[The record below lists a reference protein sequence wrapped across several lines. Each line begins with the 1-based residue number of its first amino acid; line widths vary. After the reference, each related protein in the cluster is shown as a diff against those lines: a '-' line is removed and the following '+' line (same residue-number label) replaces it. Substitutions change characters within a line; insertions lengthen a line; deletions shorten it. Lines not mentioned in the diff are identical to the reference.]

1 MSGAVG
7 TEGGKP
13 AMERSVRV
21 VRWLGPALV
30 VGGVALAGLLGSG
43 ALAGASPAGHQA
55 ARSTTGTNG
64 SGAQPVAIT
73 YQLPPA
79 SYIAPGKV
87 LFEANCASC
96 HGADAYGSD
105 RAPNLVGVGAA
116 TVDFW
121 VSTGRMPLAASA
133 IQAVRKPPR
142 FDAKQTAQIVAFVA
156 SLAPVSP
163 SAPSVPSVDTAGA
176 SLPDGLDLFV
186 LDCAACH
193 TVTGAGD
200 ALADGYFAPSLHVAS
215 KTQVAEA
222 IRTGPGNMPRFGFGE
237 LTDQQVADIVAYV
250 TGPIQNQDNRG
261 GLAIG
266 GIGPVAEGF
275 VALLIGVG
283 GLMLIAFWIG
293 DRA

>member
-1 MSGAVG
+1 MSRRR
-7 TEGGKP
+7 TMREGKTDVQRRG
-13 AMERSVRV
+13 RV
-21 VRWLGPALV
+21 LRWLGPSLV
-30 VGGVALAGLLGSG
+30 VSGVAAAGLLGSG
-43 ALAGASPAGHQA
+43 ALAGASTTGHLA
-55 ARSTTGTNG
+55 ARSGGDPNGT
-64 SGAQPVAIT
+64 GAQILPISYT
-73 YQLPPA
+73 LPPD

-121 VSTGRMPLAASA
+121 VSTGRMPLASSA

-142 FDAKQTAQIVAFVA
+142 FTRTETLQIAAYVA

-163 SAPSVPSVDTAGA
+163 NAPSIPSVNTSVAGQA
-176 SLPDGLDLFV
+176 DGLDLFV

-200 ALADGYFAPSLHVAS
+200 ALADGYFAPSLHIAS
-215 KTQVAEA
+215 RTQVAEA
-222 IRTGPGNMPRFGFGE
+222 IRTGPGNMPRFGPGE
-237 LTDQQVADIVAYV
+237 LSDKQVADIVSYV
-250 TGPIQNQDNRG
+250 TGVIQQPDNRG
-261 GLAIG
+261 GLGIG

-283 GLMLIAFWIG
+283 GLMLLAFWLG
-293 DRA
+293 ERA